1 MLPRAV
7 TSRIFRVMLQV
18 VLGSYTREKEGMAIV
33 ANSALAVVLR
43 DVIVALRTGIDRRG
57 VNVCRGRSNS
67 VRQIGTQ
74 FNRSGDIGRGLLL
87 IYAHQD
93 RGEGIKERIRAS
105 LLYAPRV
112 ARRNRS
118 CDFLRRRSHRRTRK
132 RHK

>member
-18 VLGSYTREKEGMAIV
+18 VLGSFTREKEGMAVV
-33 ANSALAVVLR
+33 ANSAFVVMLR
-43 DVIVALRTGIDRRG
+43 DGIAVRTGIDRRA
-57 VNVCRGRSNS
+57 VNVCRGRSDS

-93 RGEGIKERIRAS
+93 RGEGIKECIRAG

-112 ARRNRS
+112 ARRNRP
-118 CDFLRRRSHRRTRK
+118 CDFLRGRSHRRTRK